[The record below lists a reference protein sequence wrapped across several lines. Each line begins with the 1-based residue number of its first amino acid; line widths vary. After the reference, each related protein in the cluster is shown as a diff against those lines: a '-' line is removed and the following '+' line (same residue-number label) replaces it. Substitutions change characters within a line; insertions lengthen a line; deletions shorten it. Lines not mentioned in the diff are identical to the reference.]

1 MDLLAFI
8 RQNTANFMSDN
19 FTDNNLADTISL
31 YNLRDKDVIDTFR
44 VNCEFDEDS
53 LNLVIG
59 YYIDGQFYQID
70 STTMYPSQSMELGRG
85 MLVTIANAVFGEVVN
100 KMDLLYPRFKPQITE
115 NDVIAVNNKVETIWA
130 NIKIRINL
138 NE

>member
-31 YNLRDKDVIDTFR
+31 YNLREKDVIDTFR

-59 YYIDGQFYQID
+59 YYIDGQFYQIE

-85 MLVTIANAVFGEVVN
+85 MLVTIANAVFGEVLN

-130 NIKIRINL
+130 NIKIRVNL

>member
-59 YYIDGQFYQID
+59 YYVDGQFYQID
-70 STTMYPSQSMELGRG
+70 STTVISVSLQN
-85 MLVTIANAVFGEVVN
+85 LVNGVN
-100 KMDLLYPRFKPQITE
+100 QRVALCMQDFLWIG
-115 NDVIAVNNKVETIWA
+115 V
-130 NIKIRINL
+130 
-138 NE
+138 

>member
-8 RQNTANFMSDN
+8 RQNTANFISDN
-19 FTDNNLADTISL
+19 FTANNLADTISL

-59 YYIDGQFYQID
+59 YYVDGQFYQIEA
-70 STTMYPSQSMELGRG
+70 TTMYPSQSMELGRG

-115 NDVIAVNNKVETIWA
+115 NDVIAVNGKVETIWA
-130 NIKIRINL
+130 DIKIRINL

>member
-19 FTDNNLADTISL
+19 FTGNNLADTISL

-59 YYIDGQFYQID
+59 YYVDGQFYQID

>member
-59 YYIDGQFYQID
+59 YYVDGQFYQIE

-85 MLVTIANAVFGEVVN
+85 MLVTIANAVFGEVLN

>member
-31 YNLRDKDVIDTFR
+31 YNLQEKDVIDTFR

-59 YYIDGQFYQID
+59 YYIDGHFYQID

-85 MLVTIANAVFGEVVN
+85 MLVTIANAVFGEVLN

>member
-59 YYIDGQFYQID
+59 YYVDGQFYQID
-70 STTMYPSQSMELGRG
+70 ATTMYPSQSMELGRG
-85 MLVTIANAVFGEVVN
+85 MLVTIANAVFGEVLN

>member
-1 MDLLAFI
+1 
-8 RQNTANFMSDN
+8 MSDN

-59 YYIDGQFYQID
+59 YYVDGQFYQID
-70 STTMYPSQSMELGRG
+70 ATTMYPSQSMELGRG

>member
-8 RQNTANFMSDN
+8 RQNTANFISDN
-19 FTDNNLADTISL
+19 ITANNLADTISL

-59 YYIDGQFYQID
+59 YYVDGQFYQID

-85 MLVTIANAVFGEVVN
+85 MLVTIANAVFGV
-100 KMDLLYPRFKPQITE
+100 LHS
-115 NDVIAVNNKVETIWA
+115 A
-130 NIKIRINL
+130 
-138 NE
+138 

>member
-59 YYIDGQFYQID
+59 YYVDGQFYQID

-85 MLVTIANAVFGEVVN
+85 MLVTIANAVFGEVLN

>member
-31 YNLRDKDVIDTFR
+31 YNLREKDVIDTFR

-59 YYIDGQFYQID
+59 YYVDGQFYQIE

-85 MLVTIANAVFGEVVN
+85 MLVTIANAVFGEVLN

>member
-59 YYIDGQFYQID
+59 YYVDGQFYQIE

-85 MLVTIANAVFGEVVN
+85 MLVTIANAVFGEVLN
-100 KMDLLYPRFKPQITE
+100 TMDLLYPRFKPQITE